1 VRIGRFVNPK
11 GDLFATTFTFAAQA
25 VIKFGSSMI
34 LTRILRPEAYGVITI
49 LMSII
54 FVVEMLADLGVTIFI
69 IRDPNGD
76 QPRYLN
82 TAWTMRLARA
92 VLNALVIVIFAPL
105 ISGRFYHAPDLAL
118 PLRVISLWFI
128 FGALESMAFPLAV
141 RRKRSRI
148 IVWSELVTTSI
159 AATFTVV
166 YCHYSRDY
174 WGMVYGTLLSRGMM
188 TLVSQYFYRD
198 NRPRLYWDR
207 EAALEVLK
215 FTRYTMPSSMLTL
228 ALSQWDKV
236 VFLRL
241 FNLNLLGVYGLGG
254 NIAGSVEALISKIS
268 QLVLYPRVAHNFRTD
283 RDTFSLKYYTENLKL
298 FASVLVLPAAVG
310 GAAHFLISVLYP
322 ARYALAGS
330 VLQAFMVRAILLAF
344 AQPAEDLLIAAGEY
358 QVILMGNVY
367 RAVWLFGASLLGY
380 YLLGFMGFTYG
391 VALSGLPPLLYYLW
405 LQRSK
410 GFMILRYELY
420 KIIFACTVGLSAY
433 ATSSLLLF
441 LFPSVH
447 LKLSI

>member
-1 VRIGRFVNPK
+1 MRIGQFVNLK

-25 VIKFGSSMI
+25 LIKFGSSMI
-34 LTRILRPEAYGVITI
+34 LTRILRPETYGVLTI
-49 LMSII
+49 LMSIV
-54 FVVEMLADLGVTIFI
+54 FVVEMLADLGVNIFI

-92 VLNALVIVIFAPL
+92 VLNALVLVIFAPL
-105 ISGRFYHAPDLAL
+105 IADRFYHAPALAL
-118 PLRVISLWFI
+118 PLRVMSLWFVV
-128 FGALESMAFPLAV
+128 GALESMAFPLAV

-148 IVWSELVTTSI
+148 IVYAELLTAFVSTL
-159 AATFTVV
+159 FTVV

-174 WGMVYGTLLSRGMM
+174 WGMVYGTLLYRVMM
-188 TLVSQYFYRD
+188 TLISQYYYRE
-198 NRPRLYWDR
+198 NRPRVYWDR
-207 EAALEVLK
+207 AAAAEVLK
-215 FTRYTMPSSMLTL
+215 FTRYTMPSSALTL

-241 FNLNLLGVYGLGG
+241 FDLNLLGVYGLGG
-254 NIAGSVEALISKIS
+254 NIAASVEALISKIS
-268 QLVLYPRVAHNFRTD
+268 QLVLYPRVAHNFRSD
-283 RDTFSLKYYTENLKL
+283 RDSFSLKYYTENLKL
-298 FASVLVLPAAVG
+298 FGAILIIPAAVG

-330 VLQAFMVRAILLAF
+330 VLQAFMLRALLLAF

-367 RAVWLFGASLLGY
+367 RAAWLFAGSLLGY
-380 YLLGFMGFTYG
+380 YLFGFMGFTYG
-391 VALSGLPPLLYYLW
+391 VALSGLPPLTYYLW

-420 KIIFACTVGLSAY
+420 KLMFVFGVALSAY

-441 LFPSVH
+441 LFPAAH
-447 LKLSI
+447 IRLRI